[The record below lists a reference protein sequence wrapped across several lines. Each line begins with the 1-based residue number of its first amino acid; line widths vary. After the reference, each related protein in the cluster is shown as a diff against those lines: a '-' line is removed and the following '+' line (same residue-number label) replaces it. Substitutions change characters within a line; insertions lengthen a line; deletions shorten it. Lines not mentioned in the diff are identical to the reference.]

1 MAIYIGEICRYLLA
15 APSKPEERKHKIR
28 MMYGN
33 GMRPQIWDEFVKRFN
48 VPVIAELYGATE
60 GISNISQWTRS
71 VYNELSS

>member
-71 VYNELSS
+71 VDNELSS

>member
-1 MAIYIGEICRYLLA
+1 MDIYIGEICRYLLA

-60 GISNISQWTRS
+60 GISNI
-71 VYNELSS
+71 NK